1 LLAQLLFVE
10 AGLPQFSTPSASAVA
25 VAPIAIIVMA
35 ISRPDID
42 ASRPDLNAHL
52 RERYSG
58 KNKRNGSKYDENAS
72 AHDILL
78 ARGGTV
84 SARVAPIAGAG

>member
-10 AGLPQFSTPSASAVA
+10 AGLPQLSTPSSSAVA